1 MADPFSRHH
10 ADVDAA
16 MRSGDPAAIKQAYRS
31 LGAYLED
38 AAGDDLERVPVLSFP
53 ETTPV
58 VAAQVPGDARLVLD
72 AGCGPHPALGI
83 CLGAAGRTVVAL
95 DIGAGTVRLARSVA
109 ARAGVSLL
117 GIVGDVERL
126 PFRDGSFDAVVCDDT
141 IEHLP
146 DDRQGAAE
154 LARVTRPAG
163 TVVVATPNRRSLEV
177 LWRKAG
183 DRVRGRHL
191 PPSHYYAA
199 ESHLREYTPSELS
212 RVVAGSLQVRRF
224 ATVGW
229 SGGRR
234 ARWATRAVQRRP
246 LRGLTRTVVAVT
258 TPR

>member
-16 MRSGDPAAIKQAYRS
+16 MRSGDPVAIKQAYRS
-31 LGAYLED
+31 LGAYLEE
-38 AAGDDLERVPVLSFP
+38 AAGSELDRVPVLSFP

-58 VAAQVPGDARLVLD
+58 VAAQVPPEARLVLD
-72 AGCGPHPALGI
+72 AGCGPNPALGI
-83 CLGAAGRTVVAL
+83 CLGAAGRRVVAL
-95 DIGAGTVRLARSVA
+95 DIGLGTVRLARSVA
-109 ARAGVSLL
+109 SAAGVDVL

-126 PFRDGSFDAVVCDDT
+126 PFRDGAVDAVVCDDT

-154 LARVTRPAG
+154 LARVTRRGG

-177 LWRKAG
+177 LWRK
-183 DRVRGRHL
+183 GRDL
-191 PPSHYYAA
+191 TRLRRRPASHYYAA
-199 ESHLREYTPSELS
+199 ESHLREYTPGELA
-212 RVVAGSLQVRRF
+212 RVIGTALDVRSY

-234 ARWATRAVQRRP
+234 ARWATRAVQRGP
-246 LRGLTRTVVAVT
+246 LRGLTRTVVAVA